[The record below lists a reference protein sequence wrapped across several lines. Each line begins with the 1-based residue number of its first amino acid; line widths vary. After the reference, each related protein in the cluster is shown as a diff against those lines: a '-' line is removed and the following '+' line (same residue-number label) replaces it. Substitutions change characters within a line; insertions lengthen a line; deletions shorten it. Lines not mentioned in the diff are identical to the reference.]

1 MNLRPGK
8 PLFRACRSA
17 LSSSKLLVFLVTAAL
32 ALGVV
37 PSQLVSEATAASTD
51 PSDGET
57 TSSAAPKSNPMEIPT
72 PPTVTEIPEDF
83 PTEAAVAEATKTAPE
98 APTGPVNRDPMPVM
112 RVDPDNPDS
121 VALDQAQRTGK
132 KVEILSKRTETETT
146 FANPQ
151 GTLTTELSSG
161 PIRVKKGD
169 SLVPIDTALEVTD
182 VGISPK
188 AAPGEITMSNGGAEG
203 SELVAIGAKGR
214 AHFL

>member
-121 VALDQAQRTGK
+121 L
-132 KVEILSKRTETETT
+132 LSTRRSVR
-146 FANPQ
+146 ARR
-151 GTLTTELSSG
+151 LRSS
-161 PIRVKKGD
+161 PSEPRPK
-169 SLVPIDTALEVTD
+169 PR
-182 VGISPK
+182 SP
-188 AAPGEITMSNGGAEG
+188 TR
-203 SELVAIGAKGR
+203 R
-214 AHFL
+214 AR

>member
-132 KVEILSKRTETETT
+132 KVEILSKRTEIETT

-161 PIRVKKGD
+161 QIRVKKGD
-169 SLVPIDTALEVTD
+169 SL
-182 VGISPK
+182 SPSTRPWK
-188 AAPGEITMSNGGAEG
+188 
-203 SELVAIGAKGR
+203 
-214 AHFL
+214 